1 MVWAARIGY
10 EASAR
15 PRARSL
21 GTLRIPGPAAAVS
34 VATRRLGASRAD
46 LVVVPLVLSVLLSLG
61 WQATRMALPVEA
73 GHGVALSLDPVALVG
88 YTLATSLRMLIGLAA
103 SLVFALVYATA
114 AAKSRRAERILI
126 PLLDVLQSVP
136 VLGYVA
142 VSITFFLALFPG
154 REIGAEL
161 AAIFALF
168 TSQAWNLA
176 FSLHQ
181 SLTTV
186 PPDLREAARAFQFNG
201 WRIFW
206 RLELPF
212 AMPGL
217 VWNAMLSMAGGWFFV
232 VASEAIA
239 VGDIK
244 IAVPGVGSYLALA
257 IERRDLAAIG
267 WAALAMMAAIL
278 TLDQLLFRP
287 LVAWTERFK
296 AEHSA
301 PAQRHGSWA
310 LNLYRRA
317 HLAGRAARPLATLGR
332 LLLRLPFPVPRP
344 ALTVARVGSLSAG
357 DIVWY
362 LVIGAVLVN
371 VGRQAYELIAAHLG
385 WGEVIRV
392 IGLGARTALRVALV
406 TLLATLIWLPL
417 GVAIGLRPRLA
428 RAAQPAAQ
436 LLASF
441 PANLLF
447 PPAALAITAWRLDP
461 DLWLTGLFL
470 LGSQWYVGFNVIAGA
485 AAFPG
490 DLRDAAKAFR
500 MRGFVWWRRVMLP
513 GIYPYLLTGTVTA
526 AGACWNASIVAELVR
541 WGDVTVEAQGLGA
554 YIAQWTAAGDLARVA
569 LGIAVMSRF
578 VALSNRFVW
587 RPLYNIAERRWRLD

>member
-1 MVWAARIGY
+1 MT
-10 EASAR
+10 
-15 PRARSL
+15 L
-21 GTLRIPGPAAAVS
+21 GPVPEPGALGILRIFGLPAAVS
-34 VATRRLGASRAD
+34 AATLRSGVSRAD
-46 LVVVPLVLSVLLSLG
+46 IVVVPLVLSVLLSLG
-61 WQATRMALPVEA
+61 WQATRMALPVAA
-73 GHGVALSLDPVALVG
+73 GREIAISLDPAALAG
-88 YTLATSLRMLIGLAA
+88 YTLATSLRMLIGLAV
-103 SLVFALVYATA
+103 SLLFALAYATA

-154 REIGAEL
+154 RQIGAEL
-161 AAIFALF
+161 ASIFALF

-186 PPDLREAARAFQFNG
+186 PPDLREAARAFRFNP

-239 VGDIK
+239 VGGTRVV
-244 IAVPGVGSYLALA
+244 VPGVGSYLALA
-257 IERRDLAAIG
+257 IERRDLPALG

-301 PAQRHGSWA
+301 PAERHGSWA

-317 HLAGRAARPLATLGR
+317 HLMDRATRPLAALGR
-332 LLLRLPFPVPRP
+332 LMLRLPFPAPRP
-344 ALTVARVGSLSAG
+344 AAARLGGLSAG

-392 IGLGARTALRVALV
+392 IGLGARTAVRVALV
-406 TLLATLIWLPL
+406 TLLAILIWLPL

-428 RAAQPAAQ
+428 RAAQPVAQ

-441 PANLLF
+441 PAILLF

-461 DLWLTGLFL
+461 DIWLTGLFL

-485 AAFPG
+485 AAFPA

-500 MRGFVWWRRVMLP
+500 MRGLIWWRRVMLP
-513 GIYPYLLTGTVTA
+513 GIYPYLLTGAVTA
-526 AGACWNASIVAELVR
+526 AGACWNASIVAELVS
-541 WGDVTVEAQGLGA
+541 WGDLSVEAHGLGA
-554 YIAQWTAAGDLARVA
+554 YIAHWTAAGDLARVA